1 MKKNILTIVV
11 IMISFFGMVSCN
23 FSATTENREV
33 NADSLRAD
41 SLWRV
46 AIADSINR
54 ARNGDTNTPSVSV
67 GDTASSDIETITRGI
82 QDGLNKVQ
90 DGLNKVKK
98 VSEVSA
104 NSTKAITEGINKT
117 RDAVNKT
124 IDEAKRTIKGEP
136 KPQQ

>member
-1 MKKNILTIVV
+1 MKKIFLIAVS
-11 IMISFFGMVSCN
+11 IFSMGLISCN
-23 FSATTENREV
+23 FSATTKEV

-54 ARNGDTNTPSVSV
+54 ERSGGTAWPTVTVN
-67 GDTASSDIETITRGI
+67 DTASSDIETITQGI

-104 NSTKAITEGINKT
+104 NSTKAITDGINKT

>member
-1 MKKNILTIVV
+1 MKKIYIVLAGSIIL
-11 IMISFFGMVSCN
+11 SGLSSCE
-23 FSATTENREV
+23 FSSGSKEV

-41 SLWRV
+41 SLWKV

-54 ARNGDTNTPSVSV
+54 SRNGGSNSTVTITDTSTN
-67 GDTASSDIETITRGI
+67 DIETITRGI

-98 VSEVSA
+98 VTEVSA

-124 IDEAKRTIKGEP
+124 IEEAKRTIKGEP
-136 KPQQ
+136 KPQP